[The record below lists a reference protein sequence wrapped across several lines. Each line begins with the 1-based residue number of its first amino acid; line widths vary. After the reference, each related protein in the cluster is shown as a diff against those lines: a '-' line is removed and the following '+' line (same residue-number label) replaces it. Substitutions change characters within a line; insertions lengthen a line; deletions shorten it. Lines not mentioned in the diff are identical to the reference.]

1 MFIRF
6 DRHLFLHAGAAALLL
21 FAGPGDAFAQNRDT
35 NARLSRIENEI
46 QTLSRAIF
54 KGETPPPGAF
64 DSGNPDAARI
74 ESRLTQMEMDIQNLT
89 GKLEEQS
96 YELTRMKEENARIL
110 MQLENRINSNAQ
122 AAAANTYVYDG
133 PGSSGQMMSNIP
145 PQPSVPRY
153 EDGGS
158 DITAAGTSNGMDY
171 IPPGSASVGNPP
183 QPGTGQL
190 GSMAVTMDQS
200 GNIIGTAKDSPTAAY
215 ESAFTMLRNQDYAG
229 AQSAF
234 DTFIKQNPDHQLV
247 PNAMYW
253 LGETYY
259 VRNDFDR
266 AVRIFAEAYQKYPKG
281 AKAPDN
287 LLKLG
292 MSLAGQGKTKD
303 ACIALGQ
310 LKKEYPAGAAPVLS
324 RGEQEMTRLNCATM

>member
-1 MFIRF
+1 MRIRF
-6 DRHLFLHAGAAALLL
+6 DRHLFLQAGAAALLV
-21 FAGPGDAFAQNRDT
+21 FTPVFITSGDALAQNDT
-35 NARLSRIENEI
+35 SARLSRMENEI

-64 DSGNPDAARI
+64 AGNADAANI
-74 ESRLTQMEMDIQNLT
+74 ESRLTQMEMDIQSLT

-96 YELTRMKEENARIL
+96 YELTRMKEENSRIM
-110 MQLENRINSNAQ
+110 MQLESRINAQQNTAQ
-122 AAAANTYVYDG
+122 ASPYVYDG
-133 PGSSGQMMSNIP
+133 PAQNPQIMSNIP

-153 EDGGS
+153 EDGSSEMSPGQ
-158 DITAAGTSNGMDY
+158 GNGMEY
-171 IPPGSASVGNPP
+171 IPPSAATTPASAGT
-183 QPGTGQL
+183 TGQL
-190 GSMAVTMDQS
+190 GSMAVTMDQA
-200 GNIIGTAKDSPTAAY
+200 GNITGTAKDSPTAAY
-215 ESAFTMLRNQDYAG
+215 EAAFTLLRNQDYAG
-229 AQSAF
+229 AQTAF
-234 DTFIKQNPDHQLV
+234 DQFLKANPDHQLV

-259 VRNDFDR
+259 VRNDFDH

-324 RGEQEMTRLNCATM
+324 RGEQEMARLNCTTM